1 MLTNN
6 VKVGSIPNENGIPSI
21 VFLSL
26 FVPVP
31 LLVTAAVLTSLSN
44 KLNQSKRSCIYTVIN
59 NDNHDNFVDPDK

>member
-1 MLTNN
+1 MLTND
-6 VKVGSIPNENGIPSI
+6 VKVCSIPNENSIPSI

-26 FVPVP
+26 FVPVL

-44 KLNQSKRSCIYTVIN
+44 KLNQSKRSCIYTVSN